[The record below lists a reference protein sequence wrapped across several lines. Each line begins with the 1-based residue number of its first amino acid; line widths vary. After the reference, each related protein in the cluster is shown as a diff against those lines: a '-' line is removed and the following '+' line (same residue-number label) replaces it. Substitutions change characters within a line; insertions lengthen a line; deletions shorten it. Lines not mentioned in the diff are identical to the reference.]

1 MVGPA
6 LPCSLLSPCLL
17 PQPKMVVELTAVLLN
32 QLLSGRKSV
41 LDAYGEIVYK
51 AWRDATGACLERI
64 ENHLIQD
71 VSVLCRLRRS
81 LFIAPGCI
89 TPRAVSARHG
99 IVLLYRRGADIPCR
113 LLLACDVR

>member
-1 MVGPA
+1 
-6 LPCSLLSPCLL
+6 
-17 PQPKMVVELTAVLLN
+17 MVVELTAVLLN

-71 VSVLCRLRRS
+71 VSALCRLRRPLFTAPSRITSRAASEQTWLHAAFTEGVLNFLVS
-81 LFIAPGCI
+81 LCQ
-89 TPRAVSARHG
+89 
-99 IVLLYRRGADIPCR
+99 LLMKKGRPPA
-113 LLLACDVR
+113 A